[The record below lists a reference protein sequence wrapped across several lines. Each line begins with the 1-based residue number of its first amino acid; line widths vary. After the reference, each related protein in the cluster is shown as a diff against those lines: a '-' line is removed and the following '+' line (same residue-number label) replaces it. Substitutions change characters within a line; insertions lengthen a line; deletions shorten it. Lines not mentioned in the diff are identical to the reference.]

1 MALSKFEVAAPRNFY
16 NSIRELCF
24 STKFERP
31 ICSHS
36 QNNNTLPSDA
46 FEVTDK
52 IISIFTKQPF
62 SPDNPELIDL
72 SPKLTN
78 KVVENV
84 LNKFRSWKLA
94 NLFFYW
100 ASVQHGYKHNMYTY
114 NAMASIL
121 SRARRNGP
129 LKVLALDVVKS
140 RCFMSPGALGFF
152 IRCLG
157 SVGLIEEANMLFD
170 QVTREGL
177 CVPNN
182 YSYNCLLE
190 TVCKSNSAGLVEMRL
205 KEMRDCGWRYDKYT
219 LTPLLQVYCNSGK
232 FDKALSVFSEIF
244 DHGWV
249 DEHVFYILLVAFSK
263 WGEVDKACEL
273 IERMDDCNIRLN
285 EKTFCVLIHGFV
297 KKSRVDKA
305 LQLFD
310 KMKKSGFASDAAM
323 YDVMI
328 GGLCKSKQLET
339 ALQLYSEMKESGIT
353 PDVEIFSKLIT
364 SCSDEG
370 ELTWLVKEIWE
381 DMDVYSMTL
390 LCNSIMRIIIS
401 NGSIDQAY
409 NLLQAMIR
417 GEPIADV
424 GVEMLMS
431 FKGIVSPNTSSFDI
445 VINTLLKDGKLDLAL
460 SLFREMIRIGCMQN
474 VLLYNNLIDG
484 LCNANRL
491 EESYELLREMEESGF
506 IPTHFTLN
514 SIFGCLCRR
523 QDVVGALNLVRKMRI
538 QGHEP
543 WVKHNTLLIKELCKH
558 GKEVEA
564 FRFLT
569 DMVQEGFLPDI
580 VCYSAAVAGL
590 IDIKR
595 IDLALELFHHIC
607 SHGCCPDVVAH
618 NIIISGLCK
627 AQRVAEAEDLFNEM
641 ITKGLIPSVATY
653 NLLIN
658 GWCKSGNIDQ
668 AMLCLSRM
676 LEKERG
682 TPNVITY
689 TTLIDGLC
697 IAGRPDDAIMLWN
710 EMEEKGCAPNRVA
723 FMALINGLCKCGRPE
738 AALVHF
744 RMMREKGM
752 KPDVYVFVALIS
764 AFLSALNPHL
774 AFEILKEMVDE
785 GNFPDPLDKNYLVV
799 RDAVLKLSEDTRT
812 SPHVKNLIKEGSI
825 PTISLSDSENKGG
838 IQPTISSE

>member
-1 MALSKFEVAAPRNFY
+1 MALSKFEVPAPRNFY
-16 NSIRELCF
+16 NSIKELCF
-24 STKFERP
+24 GTKFERP
-31 ICSHS
+31 ICSNL

-46 FEVTDK
+46 FEITDK
-52 IISIFTKQPF
+52 IISIFAKKPF
-62 SPDNPELIDL
+62 SPNNPELIDL

-94 NLFFYW
+94 NFFFAW
-100 ASVQHGYKHNMYTY
+100 ASVQHGYKHNIYTY

-121 SRARRNGP
+121 SRARRIAP
-129 LKVLALDVVKS
+129 LRVLAQDVVKS
-140 RCFMSPGALGFF
+140 RCFMSPGALGFL

-157 SVGLIEEANMLFD
+157 SVGLVEEANMLFD
-170 QVTREGL
+170 QVKREGL

-190 TVCKSNSAGLVEMRL
+190 AVCKSCSVDLVEMRL
-205 KEMRDCGWRYDKYT
+205 KEMHDCGWGYDKYT
-219 LTPLLQVYCNSGK
+219 LTPLLQIYCNSGQ
-232 FDKALSVFSEIF
+232 FDKALSVFNEIV
-244 DHGWV
+244 DHRWV

-297 KKSRVDKA
+297 KESRVDKA

-323 YDVMI
+323 YDVI
-328 GGLCKSKQLET
+328 FGGLCKNKQLEM
-339 ALQLYSEMKESGIT
+339 ALQLYSEMKGSGIT
-353 PDVEIFSKLIT
+353 PDFEILSKLIT

-370 ELTWLVKEIWE
+370 ELTLLVKEIWE
-381 DMDVYSMTL
+381 DMDVNTMTL
-390 LCNSIMRIIIS
+390 LCNSIMRILVS

-409 NLLQAMIR
+409 NLLQAMIK
-417 GEPIADV
+417 GEPIANV
-424 GVEMLMS
+424 GVEMLMI
-431 FKGIVSPNTSSFDI
+431 FKGTVSPNTTSFDI
-445 VINTLLKDGKLDLAL
+445 IINTLLKDGKLDLAL
-460 SLFREMIRIGCMQN
+460 SLFREMTQIGCMQN
-474 VLLYNNLIDG
+474 VFLYNNLIDG
-484 LCNANRL
+484 LCNSNRL

-506 IPTHFTLN
+506 KPTHFTLN
-514 SIFGCLCRR
+514 SMFRCLCRR
-523 QDVVGALNLVRKMRI
+523 QDVVGALNLVRKMRV

-558 GKEVEA
+558 GKAMEA
-564 FRFLT
+564 LRFLT

-580 VCYSAAVAGL
+580 VCYSAAIGGL

-595 IDLALELFHHIC
+595 VDLALELFREIC
-607 SHGCCPDVVAH
+607 AHGCCPDIVAY

-676 LEKERG
+676 LEKESG
-682 TPNVITY
+682 SPDVITY

-710 EMEEKGCAPNRVA
+710 EMEEKGCAPNRIT
-723 FMALINGLCKCGRPE
+723 FMALITGLCKCDRPG

-744 RMMREKGM
+744 RMMKEKGM
-752 KPDVYVFVALIS
+752 KPDMFVFVALIS
-764 AFLSALNPHL
+764 AFLSELNPPL
-774 AFEILKEMVDE
+774 AFEVLKEMVDE

-799 RDAVLKLSEDTRT
+799 RDAILKLSEDTRT
-812 SPHVKNLIKEGSI
+812 ARPVKNLIKEGSI
-825 PTISLSDSENKGG
+825 PTISLSDGGSEGRSR
-838 IQPTISSE
+838 PTISSE